1 MFKKGRLTLKIT
13 AKYLACLGIFVIAVP
28 MAMAQTP
35 TTAQQTQEANIK
47 AYIEM
52 LRQDVKKD
60 KVSILTELMDFGPGD
75 AAKFWPVYNEY
86 DTALTK
92 LADERIAVIRM
103 YAENYDALSDE
114 MATQIA
120 TSMMDI
126 EGRRVE
132 LRKQYLPR
140 MIETLGAKAAV
151 RWLQIEAQIEKVLD
165 LQILA
170 SLPIVE

>member
-1 MFKKGRLTLKIT
+1 MRKTT
-13 AKYLACLGIFVIAVP
+13 NYLASLGILAIACP
-28 MAMAQTP
+28 LAMAQEP
-35 TTAQQTQEANIK
+35 PTAQQTQEANIK
-47 AYIEM
+47 AYIEL
-52 LRQDVKKD
+52 LRKDVKKD

-86 DTALTK
+86 DQALTK
-92 LADERIAVIRM
+92 LGDERIAFIRM
-103 YAENYDALSDE
+103 YAENYSALTDE
-114 MATQIA
+114 MATKIA
-120 TSMMDI
+120 TGMMDI

-151 RWLQIEAQIEKVLD
+151 RWLQIEAQLEKVLD

-170 SLPIVE
+170 SLPIVD